1 MFDIIIENGLVID
14 GSGNPWFKS
23 DVGIID
29 NRIVSIGKLKGLKSN
44 KKINAKNHI
53 VSPGFIDI
61 HSHSDYP
68 ILIDHYVESKVYQG
82 VTLEVIGN
90 CGTSAAPMNKNVKEY
105 REKYARSGL
114 DEEFKYD
121 WSTMKE
127 YLDKIDK
134 KGVAFNVATFV
145 GHGTIRQNIMGY
157 ENRSPSDTELRK
169 MKKLVD
175 NSIEE
180 GAFGISS
187 GLIYGPS
194 VFAETSELIELAKV
208 SAKKGGIYAT
218 HIRGEG
224 ADRLLLAVA
233 EAIEIGK
240 KSGAP
245 VQIAHF
251 KASGKTAWGM
261 TEKTLSMIESARE
274 EGIDVT
280 FDQYPYTA
288 SSTGLTSVLPYW
300 ALEGGAEKLLERL
313 KNPDIRKK
321 MLDEKRF
328 DRWEDRMIVN
338 CEKSPQ
344 YIGKK
349 ITEIAEIEE
358 KDPGEVA
365 LDLLLE
371 NNTQVPTVNFGMAE
385 DDIIR
390 VMKNPYGMVGSDGS
404 AISPKGIQGKSRPHP
419 RSYGTFPRVLGH
431 YSRDKKII
439 PLQEAVRKMTS
450 APAQKL
456 GLKEIGLIREG
467 YFANITIFDPK
478 LVQDEATFVDPH
490 KFASGI
496 PYVICNGTLVIDK
509 GKHTYKLPG
518 KTVRKKELF

>member
-1 MFDIIIENGLVID
+1 MIFDIIIENGLVID

-29 NRIVSIGKLKGLKSN
+29 DRIASIGKLKGLKSN

-68 ILIDHYVESKVYQG
+68 LLIDPYVESKVYQG

-114 DEEFKYD
+114 DQEFKYD

-145 GHGTIRQNIMGY
+145 GHGTVRQNIMGY

-169 MKKLVD
+169 MKKLVE

-187 GLIYGPS
+187 GLIYVPS

-218 HIRGEG
+218 HIRGEE
-224 ADRLLLAVA
+224 ADKLLAAVA
-233 EAIEIGK
+233 EAVEIGK

-251 KASGKTAWGM
+251 KANGKTAWGM
-261 TEKTLSMIESARE
+261 TEKTLSIIKS
-274 EGIDVT
+274 I
-280 FDQYPYTA
+280 
-288 SSTGLTSVLPYW
+288 
-300 ALEGGAEKLLERL
+300 L
-313 KNPDIRKK
+313 KSEFK
-321 MLDEKRF
+321 
-328 DRWEDRMIVN
+328 
-338 CEKSPQ
+338 
-344 YIGKK
+344 
-349 ITEIAEIEE
+349 
-358 KDPGEVA
+358 
-365 LDLLLE
+365 
-371 NNTQVPTVNFGMAE
+371 
-385 DDIIR
+385 
-390 VMKNPYGMVGSDGS
+390 
-404 AISPKGIQGKSRPHP
+404 
-419 RSYGTFPRVLGH
+419 
-431 YSRDKKII
+431 
-439 PLQEAVRKMTS
+439 
-450 APAQKL
+450 
-456 GLKEIGLIREG
+456 
-467 YFANITIFDPK
+467 
-478 LVQDEATFVDPH
+478 
-490 KFASGI
+490 
-496 PYVICNGTLVIDK
+496 
-509 GKHTYKLPG
+509 
-518 KTVRKKELF
+518 